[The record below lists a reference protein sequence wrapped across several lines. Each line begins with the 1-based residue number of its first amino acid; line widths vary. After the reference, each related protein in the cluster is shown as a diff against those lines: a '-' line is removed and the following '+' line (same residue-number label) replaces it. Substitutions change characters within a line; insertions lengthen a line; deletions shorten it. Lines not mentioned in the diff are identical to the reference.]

1 MTQEEFEGI
10 VLMAP
15 RAARTEEV
23 SASISTTFVGSS
35 DWVAAG
41 AISAV
46 KDQGSC
52 GSCWAFAATAA
63 CESAKFMKVGTLGK
77 MSE

>member
-1 MTQEEFEGI
+1 MTQQEFETI
-10 VLMAP
+10 ILMAP
-15 RAARTEEV
+15 RVRTEFPRTDLP
-23 SASISTTFVGSS
+23 TTFVGDS

-46 KDQGSC
+46 KDQGNC